1 MERALRHI
9 SVERGH
15 DPRQFALLPFGG
27 AGGLHAVDL
36 ARSLRIPTIIAPTAP
51 GALSAVGVLVA
62 DVIKD
67 QSRTVMF
74 TYRAKGTSR
83 LGKVFAQMEREA
95 AALLRAEG
103 FPRSKQRHERLLAM
117 RYRGQS
123 FELEVRNTTGDLAA
137 EFHRAHRER
146 YGYAQEQSEIEIV
159 SARLRSFGLV
169 EKLPERRLAAGKNKP
184 HGKVTAH
191 LGGRKMS
198 VALYKR
204 DELFANTKLQ
214 TPCIV
219 TEYSATTLIDA
230 DSKARIDAIRQFAYR
245 VEMKNFDPTTL
256 EIYRA
261 LFTSVAEEMGVALR
275 RTAFSPNIKERRDYS
290 CAVFDADGRVIAQG
304 DHMPVHLGSMPM
316 AVAAALEEIAIAPG
330 DVVALNDP
338 FAGGT
343 HLPDVT
349 LVMPVVSGK
358 RMLFYVANRAH
369 HADIG
374 GATPGS
380 MGLATDI
387 YGEGIRI
394 PPIRLVRNGVLDTD
408 TMRLLLANV
417 RGNVERR
424 GDFDAQIGS
433 LKTGAARLLEIIER
447 RGERETTEYASQ
459 LIDYSARLMRY
470 TIAAIPD
477 GSYEAEDAL
486 DDDGVD
492 DRPVLI
498 KVRITIKGERAV
510 VDFTGSAPQVTGA
523 INAVEAI
530 TVSAVSYVFRC
541 LVGGEVPA
549 SAGLMEPIEVIAPR
563 GTVVNA
569 NPPASVAGG
578 NVETSQRIV
587 DVLVQGIG
595 PGFTGAHTSGEP
607 GHDEQSHDRRHR
619 HAQRPGVFLLRN
631 RCGRHGSAS
640 DCCMA

>member
-1 MERALRHI
+1 
-9 SVERGH
+9 
-15 DPRQFALLPFGG
+15 
-27 AGGLHAVDL
+27 
-36 ARSLRIPTIIAPTAP
+36 
-51 GALSAVGVLVA
+51 
-62 DVIKD
+62 
-67 QSRTVMF
+67 
-74 TYRAKGTSR
+74 
-83 LGKVFAQMEREA
+83 
-95 AALLRAEG
+95 
-103 FPRSKQRHERLLAM
+103 
-117 RYRGQS
+117 
-123 FELEVRNTTGDLAA
+123 
-137 EFHRAHRER
+137 
-146 YGYAQEQSEIEIV
+146 
-159 SARLRSFGLV
+159 
-169 EKLPERRLAAGKNKP
+169 
-184 HGKVTAH
+184 
-191 LGGRKMS
+191 
-198 VALYKR
+198 
-204 DELFANTKLQ
+204 
-214 TPCIV
+214 
-219 TEYSATTLIDA
+219 
-230 DSKARIDAIRQFAYR
+230 
-245 VEMKNFDPTTL
+245 MKNFDPTTL

-290 CAVFDADGRVIAQG
+290 CAVFDAGGRVIAQG

-316 AVAAALEEIAIAPG
+316 AVAAALEEIEIAPG

-394 PPIRLVRNGVLDTD
+394 PPIRLVRNGELDTD

-433 LKTGAARLLEIIER
+433 LKTGASRLLEIIER
-447 RGERETTEYASQ
+447 RGERETAEYASQ
-459 LIDYSARLMRY
+459 LINYSARLMRY

-486 DDDGVD
+486 DDDGVE
-492 DRPVLI
+492 DRLVPI
-498 KVRITIKGERAV
+498 KVRVTIKGERAV
-510 VDFTGSAPQVTGA
+510 VNFNGSAPQVTGP

-541 LVGGEVPA
+541 LIAGEVPA
-549 SAGLMEPIEVIAPR
+549 SAGLMAPIEVIAPR

-587 DVLVQGIG
+587 DVLFKALAQALPDRIPAASQGTMNNLTIG
-595 PGFTGAHTSGEP
+595 GIDTRTGQEFSYYETVAGGMGARPSADGMSGVHTHMTNSLNTPAEALEYAYPLRVREYRLRKGSGGAGKQRGGLGIVREIEALVP
-607 GHDEQSHDRRHR
+607 SRMSLLCDRRKR
-619 HAQRPGVFLLRN
+619 GPYGLFGGGDGAPGINTLNKKSKLPSK
-631 RCGRHGSAS
+631 GSHELKPGDRIHIETPGGGGWGKQLAT
-640 DCCMA
+640 DDTDFH